1 MQAHEQAQEKY
12 LDRIRSTEQRARELE
27 TQLSDPELARDAGR
41 YAKVGKE
48 LGRLRP
54 ILDTGE
60 RYRATAAALAESRA
74 MLEDPDPEVAELAR
88 SEIRELEERLSG
100 LEEKLAELFSPRD
113 PDDEKNALLE
123 IRAGAGGDEAA
134 LFAADLFRMY
144 LRYAEAC
151 GWKVERL
158 SSSETAGGGFKEVI
172 ALVQGDDV
180 FSRLKYE
187 RGVHRV
193 QRVPA
198 TEAQGRIHTSTVTV
212 AVMPEAEEVDVQ
224 IDPNELRID
233 VMRAGGPGGQSVN
246 TTDSAVRITHIPS
259 GVVVQCQDEKSQHK
273 NKAKAM
279 MVLRAR
285 LLEHE
290 QQRAADERASERRA
304 QVGTGERSEK
314 IRTYN
319 FPQSRVTDHRA
330 GVTLHK
336 LDAVMEGD
344 LDDLLDAVRAEVTAR
359 QEQEGAPASG

>member
-1 MQAHEQAQEKY
+1 MDDKF
-12 LDRIRSTEQRARELE
+12 LDRIHATAERARELE
-27 TQLSDPELARDAGR
+27 TQLSDPELARDASR

-54 ILDTGE
+54 VLEAGE
-60 RYRATAAALAESRA
+60 RYRAAVASLAESRA

-88 SEIRELEERLSG
+88 SEIRDLEAKIAL
-100 LEEKLAELFSPRD
+100 LEAELADLFTPKD
-113 PDDEKNALLE
+113 PNDEKNALLE

-144 LRYAEAC
+144 VRYAEAL

-158 SSSETAGGGFKEVI
+158 SSSETGGGGFKEVI

-224 IDPNELRID
+224 IDPSDLRID

-246 TTDSAVRITHIPS
+246 TTDSAVRITHLPS

-290 QQRAADERASERRA
+290 QQKAADERASERRA

-330 GVTLHK
+330 GVTMHK
-336 LDAVMEGD
+336 LDAIMEGD
-344 LDDLLDAVRAEVTAR
+344 LDDLLEAVRAHVTAQ
-359 QEQEGAPASG
+359 QEEAAAAG